1 MPHSLRFFY
10 FGYQCPHNAYL
21 LARIK
26 TLAWRESVPL
36 HLVDI
41 SDDASA
47 CEQYQIFSPTTL
59 VVNEVTR
66 WLGPFS
72 KEEVL
77 ALLYDEELPPT
88 APPRE
93 QSDMVVDGDLAP
105 VDSESVLSTC
115 APCLQSDDIGLCRGK
130 AEWTESVLRESG
142 LTHLGYLHFVDGL
155 CVGGAEYLPSMMVP
169 YPIPDKR
176 DTNAFLTC
184 SFRTDPER
192 DYRSSPLRRLVD
204 DLKRFGFDTLSVV
217 SSTETT
223 FPNGP
228 SRWFEKM
235 GFEDIGILA
244 HEELPPTDLRYMQL
258 TI

>member
-1 MPHSLRFFY
+1 MPNRLRFFY
-10 FGYQCPHNAYL
+10 FGYQCPHNSYL

-26 TLAWRESVPL
+26 TIAWRESVPL

-41 SDDASA
+41 SDDAPA

-59 VVNEVTR
+59 LINDTAR

-77 ALLYDEELPPT
+77 ALLYEEELPS
-88 APPRE
+88 RE
-93 QSDMVVDGDLAP
+93 PHPVQSDEAVGGDLVP
-105 VDSESVLSTC
+105 IDSESVLSTC
-115 APCLQSDDIGLCRGK
+115 IPCLQSDDVGLCRGK
-130 AEWTESVLRESG
+130 AEWTKAIMKDAEVA
-142 LTHLGYLHFVDGL
+142 HLGYLHFL
-155 CVGGAEYLPSMMVP
+155 NNKCVGGAEFLPTNRVP

-192 DYRSSPLRRLVD
+192 DYRSAPLSRLVD
-204 DLKRFGFDTLSVV
+204 DLRRFGFDTLSVV
-217 SSTETT
+217 SSDETS
-223 FPNGP
+223 FPNGTT
-228 SRWFEKM
+228 SWFEKK
-235 GFEDIGILA
+235 GFEDKGVLA
-244 HEELPPTDLRYMQL
+244 REKLQETVLRYLQL